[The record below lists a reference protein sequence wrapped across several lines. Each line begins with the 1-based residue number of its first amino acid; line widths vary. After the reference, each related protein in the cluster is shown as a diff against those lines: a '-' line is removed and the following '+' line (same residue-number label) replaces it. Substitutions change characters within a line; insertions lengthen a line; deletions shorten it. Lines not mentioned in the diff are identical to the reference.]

1 MRIALC
7 VLLCV
12 PALLSLPTWAQSGD
26 ETCQAGS
33 AGASCRGDG
42 EQLSASPRG
51 KSSPSLAA
59 SAPQVDL
66 IKQEL
71 DELGDL
77 IKLAQDKAALLKE
90 LKTAAEAPGL
100 SNAQARVLKADLP
113 VLSIVASEGERMPVA
128 VAEDFAVSKTI
139 MEMESPV
146 LSIRFMLLRNQR
158 PSTSSSSSSAASTS
172 QLGMPN
178 CLLVAAQ
185 EDGRVKL
192 FNPNG
197 DLLLSFVAGHD
208 QPVTQL
214 AVSPTHEEHLVATG
228 DAGGSIRLHR
238 VNVMKRRVTKEERM
252 ARNSVTADKVSQYL
266 GTQLNVTVQLQ
277 RQVQLPPGSN
287 GEVPMLTALALA
299 TNRGS
304 RQVVAGDSEGRISV
318 FAKNGTLR
326 GHVDVTAMEGA
337 SVEGLH
343 AFHSQLIFRA
353 GKEWGYVNLDK
364 VDVIHV
370 NCPKFEGR
378 VAAATVDSQQLSKV
392 LISDETG
399 SVWVFNVKNKKECE
413 LENRFLPATAGVAPL
428 ELASIKGF
436 TIAMQK
442 ATDNVSSSLLALNM
456 SQRLERH
463 RPGEQGPGGFV
474 VWRRQGAPLLDW
486 SLQKRQQQG
495 DLVALLSADGREIEI
510 LELLMQVYNPPP
522 SSDPF
527 SNMKLPIM
535 GVAVVLLLGYQFMKQ
550 KGGKGGGGGGGG
562 GGGLSSLGAL
572 GGGRGG
578 KFGKPGLSNLMNKRG
593 GGLGKKRF

>member
-1 MRIALC
+1 MRIELC
-7 VLLCV
+7 LLVYV
-12 PALLSLPTWAQSGD
+12 PALLSLPAWAQSD
-26 ETCQAGS
+26 ETCPAGS
-33 AGASCRGDG
+33 AGAACRGDG
-42 EQLSASPRG
+42 EQPSAR

-66 IKQEL
+66 ITQEL
-71 DELGDL
+71 DELADF
-77 IKLAQDKAALLKE
+77 IKLAQEKAALLKE
-90 LKTAAEAPGL
+90 LKAAAQAPGL
-100 SNAQARVLKADLP
+100 SNAQARVFKADLP
-113 VLSIVASEGERMPVA
+113 VLSTIASEGERMPVA
-128 VAEDFAVSKTI
+128 AAEDFAVSKTV

-158 PSTSSSSSSAASTS
+158 PSTSSSSSSAASTA

-192 FNPNG
+192 FSPNG
-197 DLLLSFVAGHD
+197 DLLLSFAAGHD

-238 VNVMKRRVTKEERM
+238 VNVLKRRITKEERL
-252 ARNSVTADKVSQYL
+252 ARNAVSDDKVSQYL
-266 GTQLNVTVQLQ
+266 GAQLNVTVQLQ

-304 RQVVAGDSEGRISV
+304 RQVVAGDSEGRVSV

-326 GHVDVTAMEGA
+326 GHVDVTAMERA

-343 AFHSQLIFRA
+343 AHHSQLIFRA
-353 GKEWGYVNLDK
+353 GKKWGYVNLDK
-364 VDVIHV
+364 VDVMHV

-392 LISDETG
+392 LLSDETG

-413 LENRFLPATAGVAPL
+413 LDNRFLPATAGVAPL

-436 TIAMQK
+436 TIGMQK

-456 SQRLERH
+456 SQRLERR
-463 RPGEQGPGGFV
+463 RPGDQGPGPGGFV
-474 VWRRQGAPLLDW
+474 VWRRQGAPVQDW

-550 KGGKGGGGGGGG
+550 KGGKGGGGGGG
-562 GGGLSSLGAL
+562 LGAL
-572 GGGRGG
+572 GGLGGRGGG

-593 GGLGKKRF
+593 GLGKKRF

>member
-7 VLLCV
+7 VLVCV
-12 PALLSLPTWAQSGD
+12 PALLSLTAWAQSD
-26 ETCQAGS
+26 ETCPAGA
-33 AGASCRGDG
+33 AGASCRGDELTTDSG
-42 EQLSASPRG
+42 PSATRATWSPTIA
-51 KSSPSLAA
+51 S

-71 DELGDL
+71 DELADL
-77 IKLAQDKAALLKE
+77 IKLGQEKKAILKE
-90 LKTAAEAPGL
+90 LKAVADAPHGL
-100 SNAQARVLKADLP
+100 SSAQARILKADLP
-113 VLSIVASEGERMPVA
+113 VLSPITGEGERMPVA
-128 VAEDFAVSKTI
+128 TSEDFAVSKTI

-158 PSTSSSSSSAASTS
+158 PSTSSSSSSASSNA
-172 QLGMPN
+172 QLSMPN

-192 FNPNG
+192 FSPNG
-197 DLLLSFVAGHD
+197 DLLLSFAAGHD

-252 ARNSVTADKVSQYL
+252 ARNIVSDEKVSQYL
-266 GTQLNVTVQLQ
+266 GAQLNVTVQLQ
-277 RQVQLPPGSN
+277 RQVQLPPGSD

-299 TNRGS
+299 TNKGS

-343 AFHSQLIFRA
+343 AYHGQLIFRA
-353 GKEWGYVNLDK
+353 GRDWGYVNMDK
-364 VDVIHV
+364 VTV
-370 NCPKFEGR
+370 NRIDCPKFEGR
-378 VAAATVDSQQLSKV
+378 VAAVTVDSQQLSKV
-392 LISDETG
+392 LLSDEAG
-399 SVWVFNVKNKKECE
+399 SVWIFNVKNKKNCE
-413 LENRFLPATAGVAPL
+413 LERRFLPATGTVAPL

-436 TIAMQK
+436 AIGVQK
-442 ATDNVSSSLLALNM
+442 ATDNITSSLLALNM
-456 SQRLERH
+456 SQRLERR
-463 RPGEQGPGGFV
+463 RPGEQEGPDGFV
-474 VWRRQGAPLLDW
+474 VWRRQGAPVQDW
-486 SLQKRQQQG
+486 SHQKRQQQG

-527 SNMKLPIM
+527 SNMKMPIM
-535 GVAVVLLLGYQFMKQ
+535 GVAVVLILGYQFMKQ
-550 KGGKGGGGGGGG
+550 KGGKGGGGGGGLG
-562 GGGLSSLGAL
+562 GLGAL
-572 GGGRGG
+572 GGRGGG

-593 GGLGKKRF
+593 GLGKKRF